1 VDSFS
6 GSHACITFF
15 SLPETKDAVHSLIKS
30 WAAVLHVGLHP
41 QLQLL
46 NLCLLTV
53 QPAVLKDCPD
63 KMVVT
68 VTQCLFST
76 VQSFVV
82 AVVAERD
89 FSKWKL
95 RFDISLLAILYSVSS
110 AFFLSLVHVQ
120 RDVKFPLVLFH
131 D

>member
-1 VDSFS
+1 M
-6 GSHACITFF
+6 
-15 SLPETKDAVHSLIKS
+15 
-30 WAAVLHVGLHP
+30 
-41 QLQLL
+41 
-46 NLCLLTV
+46 
-53 QPAVLKDCPD
+53 QPALLKDCPD

-68 VTQCLFST
+68 VTQCLFCT

-110 AFFLSLVHVQ
+110 ALFFSLVHV
-120 RDVKFPLVLFH
+120 
-131 D
+131 